1 MRQWK
6 RWVLLMIAA
15 VLLAPALLAASSAV
29 ALLLDKARS
38 LEGRGRSDLAAQTW
52 QQVLLA
58 DPDQP
63 EALAGLAR
71 WAKQSGQPEEAR
83 KYLDHLERTHP
94 QDPAIARIRAMQVL
108 TQQQH
113 ARLDEA
119 GRLARAGRPDD
130 AFRIYREI
138 FGEEPPLGEWSVAYY
153 ETEAASANGREP
165 ALASLRQLVQ
175 RYPTNEQYKLS
186 LGRLLT
192 YDPKTRMQG
201 VQLLSSLHG
210 ANSEIA
216 HQAWRQA
223 LLWEANSP
231 AYQASIREYLKRYP
245 EHDLWEQQQAQE
257 KAQAKKI
264 SAQQPP
270 SGKKEP
276 AGDPDEDR
284 GYKALNAGNLE
295 EAQARFES
303 VLTRHPTSGQALAGL
318 GFVNMKKEEFE
329 AALHNFEDAI
339 KVEPQSSA
347 VQQALESAHFWT
359 EMKRGNLALKED
371 RSDDAVNAY
380 QQALSLRPT
389 NAEATIGLAG
399 SLMKKGDVQSAL
411 PLFKK
416 VAEAD
421 PQNAPAWRGY
431 VTALYKSGNSEAAV
445 QAYHRLP
452 AQVRDTLEN
461 DADLLTALAL
471 ANQATGQQME
481 AERMLRRAT
490 QIAGQESPRAAA
502 DIQLQFANTM
512 MDSGQAVE
520 AAAFFKRVADR
531 NPDNLSAWQGLLAA
545 YLRINDYAR
554 AIGAIKTMPQGIY
567 SQAVRSGPFLNSI
580 AAIYIAQGQYD
591 SAEAFLHKALEL
603 PSLPHNAQVNT
614 QLQLANVYLHQGRA
628 DKASEL
634 YQSIVDQN
642 ENDPD
647 AWRGYLTG
655 LHEQKD
661 DDRALAEAERMPDK
675 VRKLLEKD
683 SNYLAL
689 MASVHV
695 AVGDSEGGIRLL
707 QEARWPYDVMRKQ
720 PPADL
725 DIQLAWSYLDAD
737 GREKELYALLTSV
750 NLRNDLTP
758 AQRENIRK
766 IWSTWSLRRSQQAL
780 ESGDEQ
786 RAVAILTS
794 AAQALPND
802 NKIRAGLA
810 GMLLRTGDTRRA
822 LLVYEKWGM
831 QDAAVEDYLGAIG
844 AAMSV
849 QANQLAEHW
858 TKTALQRWPKSGPL
872 LEIAGKQAAARGDY
886 SKAEAYWKAAL
897 QAMPPDGANDSLFGI
912 LGQGKEAPH
921 QSQATQSLAKLLMPD
936 GELPQIN
943 RNALTRVY
951 QPRTQTSAMTMAPA
965 AESALPPAPKAFRQQ
980 MNTPAEPPA
989 KTTTAPPPAHKRQ
1002 PPAKPDHDAD
1012 PAPLM
1017 EEHPSTRP
1025 VSLHLPSPDSEAQD
1039 SDEPRSSD
1047 QPAAAPPATEFL
1059 IPRKDTTAQ
1068 QDTDAALGQ
1077 LIEQKSSRWDSTFI
1091 TPDKQQGERQE
1102 IEDEINAVQS
1112 RNTPFFGA
1120 GTVVSSRSGT
1130 AGFDR
1135 AITEQGNLAGNFM
1148 LGESLRVGVDFKPTF
1163 IYAGQPD
1170 GTSNLRL
1177 GNAAVGQTFPSQ
1189 SAAGAAADVQ
1199 LSTQNF
1205 GAMAGMTPQGF
1216 WVRNFEGGVRW
1227 KILGGPITVQLNRS
1241 AVTDTLLSYSGTV
1254 DPITRQVW
1262 GGVVATGGQISG
1274 NWGGGNSGIYTQFG
1288 YDEITGHNVANN
1300 DRISGT
1306 TGTYWKLLE
1315 RPQGRL
1321 TVGLNLTG
1329 MHYDQNLRYF
1339 TFGQG
1344 GYFSPQSYF
1353 LFNAPI
1359 RWVGKWE
1366 RMEYSVAA
1374 SLGSQFFSED
1384 QSPFFPLTPVKDQ
1397 LTAPYYAGQSK
1408 TGANYNLE
1416 FKMGY
1421 RMAPNWFVGAF
1432 VNANNTADYSSQNV
1446 GFTVRYLMMQ
1456 SPSSYDLQLNSI
1468 PDWKGGQF
1476 FRLP

>member
-1 MRQWK
+1 
-6 RWVLLMIAA
+6 MIA
-15 VLLAPALLAASSAV
+15 VILLAPAMLAASGAV
-29 ALLLDKARS
+29 DLLLDKARS
-38 LEGRGRSDLAAQTW
+38 LEGRGRSDLAAQSW

-58 DPDQP
+58 DPNQA

-71 WAKQSGQPEEAR
+71 WSKQSGQPEEAR
-83 KYLDHLERTHP
+83 KYLDRLRRAHP
-94 QDPAIARIRAMQVL
+94 GDPAIARIDAMQVL

-130 AFRIYREI
+130 AFRIYREV
-138 FGEEPPLGEWSVAYY
+138 FGAEPPLGEWSVAYY

-165 ALASLRQLVQ
+165 ALSSLRQLVQ

-201 VQLLSSLHG
+201 IQLLSSLHG
-210 ANSEIA
+210 ANAEPA
-216 HQAWRQA
+216 RQAWRQA
-223 LLWEANSP
+223 LNWEAASP

-245 EHDLWEQQQAQE
+245 DRDLSLQEQKVAAQHPAVVKPE
-257 KAQAKKI
+257 
-264 SAQQPP
+264 
-270 SGKKEP
+270 EP

-284 GYKALNAGNLE
+284 GYKALNSGNLE

-303 VLTRHPTSGQALAGL
+303 VLKRHPSAAQALAGL
-318 GFVNMKKEEFE
+318 GFVNMKKEDFE
-329 AALHNFEDAI
+329 NALHNFEDAI
-339 KVEPQSSA
+339 KIQPQDKA
-347 VQQALESAHFWT
+347 VQQALESARFWT
-359 EMKRGNLALKED
+359 EMKRGNLALQED
-371 RSDDAVNAY
+371 RSDDAINAY

-431 VTALYKSGNSEAAV
+431 VTALYKAGNSEAAI
-445 QAYHRLP
+445 QAYRRLSP
-452 AQVRDTLEN
+452 QTRDTLEN

-490 QIAGQESPRAAA
+490 QIAGQQSPRAAA

-512 MDSGQAVE
+512 LDQGQAVE

-531 NPDNLSAWQGLLAA
+531 NPDNLNAWQGLLGA
-545 YLRINDYAR
+545 YLRINDYSR
-554 AIGAIKTMPQGIY
+554 AITAIKAMPQGIY
-567 SQAVRSGPFLNSI
+567 AQAVRSGPFLNSI

-603 PSLPHNAQVNT
+603 PGLPHGAQVNT
-614 QLQLANVYLHQGRA
+614 QLQLANVYMHQGRL

-634 YQSIVDQN
+634 YQNIVDQN

-647 AWRGYLTG
+647 AWRGYING

-675 VRKLLEKD
+675 VRKILEKD
-683 SNYLAL
+683 ANYLAL
-689 MASVHV
+689 MASVHLGI
-695 AVGDSEGGIRLL
+695 GDSEGGIRLL
-707 QEARWPYDVMRKQ
+707 QEARWPFDVMRKQ

-725 DIQLAWSYLDAD
+725 DIQLAWTYLDAD

-758 AQRENIRK
+758 AQRENVRK

-786 RAVAILTS
+786 RAIGILTA
-794 AAQALPND
+794 AAQALPMD

-810 GMLLRTGDTRRA
+810 GMFLRTGDTRRA

-831 QDAAVEDYLGAIG
+831 QDAEVEDYLGAIG

-849 QANQLAEHW
+849 QATQLAEHW
-858 TKTALQRWPKSGPL
+858 TKTALQKWPKSSSL
-872 LEIAGKQAAARGDY
+872 LELAGKQAAARGDY
-886 SKAEAYWKAAL
+886 NKAEAYWKAAL
-897 QAMPPDGANDSLFGI
+897 EAMPADSTKDSLFGI
-912 LGQGKEAPH
+912 LGNGKGVPH

-943 RNALTRVY
+943 RNTLTRVY
-951 QPRTQTSAMTMAPA
+951 TPRSQNSVSVDPSDT
-965 AESALPPAPKAFRQQ
+965 ALPPVPKAIRQQ
-980 MNTPAEPPA
+980 MNTYGSEAPSSSTASPA
-989 KTTTAPPPAHKRQ
+989 TNHKKQ
-1002 PPAKPDHDAD
+1002 SQTNQKQD
-1012 PAPLM
+1012 PAPLVDSY
-1017 EEHPSTRP
+1017 PATRP
-1025 VSLHLPSPDSEAQD
+1025 VALRLPSSTDADPQNV
-1039 SDEPRSSD
+1039 PGQLSSD
-1047 QPAAAPPATEFL
+1047 ASSSPLPNEEL
-1059 IPRKDTTAQ
+1059 IPRKGTSAQ
-1068 QDTDAALGQ
+1068 EDTDAALGN
-1077 LIEQKSSRWDSTFI
+1077 LIERKSSRWDSAFI
-1091 TPDKQQGERQE
+1091 APGQQQGERQE
-1102 IEDEINAVQS
+1102 IEDEINAVHS

-1120 GTVVSSRSGT
+1120 GTIVGSRSGT

-1135 AITEQGNLAGNFM
+1135 AITEQGNISGSFM
-1148 LGESLRVGVDFKPTF
+1148 LGEGLRVGVDFKPTF
-1163 IYAGQPD
+1163 IYSGQSD
-1170 GTSNLRL
+1170 GTSSLQFGTL
-1177 GNAAVGQTFPSQ
+1177 GKGVAFASQ
-1189 SAAGAAADVQ
+1189 SASGAAGDVQ
-1199 LSTQNF
+1199 ISTQNF
-1205 GAMAGMTPQGF
+1205 GAMLGMTPEGF
-1216 WVRNFEGGVRW
+1216 WVRNFEAGLRW
-1227 KILGGPITVQLNRS
+1227 RPLGGPLTIQFNRS
-1241 AVTDTLLSYSGTV
+1241 ALTDTLLSYSGTQ
-1254 DPITRQVW
+1254 DPGTGLVW
-1262 GGVVATGGQISG
+1262 GGVMSSGVQASG

-1288 YDEITGHNVANN
+1288 YDKLTGHNVEDNS
-1300 DRISGT
+1300 RISGT
-1306 TGTYWKLLE
+1306 AGTYWKILE
-1315 RPQGRL
+1315 RPQGKL
-1321 TVGLNLTG
+1321 TVGMNLTG
-1329 MHYDQNLRYF
+1329 MHYQQNLRYF

-1353 LFNAPI
+1353 LFNAPL
-1359 RWVGKWE
+1359 RWVGTWQ
-1366 RMEYSVAA
+1366 RMEYSIAG

-1384 QSPFFPLTPVKDQ
+1384 QSPYFPLSPVKQQ
-1397 LTAPYYAGQSK
+1397 LAGPYYPGQSK

-1421 RMAPNWFVGAF
+1421 RMAPNWYVGSF
-1432 VNANNTADYSSQNV
+1432 VNANNTADYSSQTV

-1456 SPSSYDLQLNSI
+1456 SPSNYDLQLNSI

-1476 FRLP
+1476 FRLQ

>member
-1 MRQWK
+1 
-6 RWVLLMIAA
+6 MITVA
-15 VLLAPALLAASSAV
+15 LLAPMMLAASSAMD
-29 ALLLDKARS
+29 LLLEKARS
-38 LEGRGRSDLAAQTW
+38 LEGRGRPDLAAQSW

-58 DPDQP
+58 DPNQA

-71 WAKQSGQPEEAR
+71 WSKQSGQPEEAR
-83 KYLDHLERTHP
+83 KYLDRLKRAHP
-94 QDPAIARIRAMQVL
+94 GDPAIARIEAMRVL
-108 TQQQH
+108 TPQQH

-130 AFRIYREI
+130 AFRIDREI
-138 FGEEPPLGEWSVAYY
+138 FGEDPPLGEWAVAYY

-165 ALASLRQLVQ
+165 ALAALHQLVQ
-175 RYPTNEQYKLS
+175 RYPSNEAYKLS

-201 VQLLSSLHG
+201 IQLLASLH
-210 ANSEIA
+210 AYSEPA
-216 HQAWRQA
+216 RLAWRQA
-223 LLWEANSP
+223 LSWEASNP
-231 AYQASIREYLKRYP
+231 AYQSSVREYLKRYP
-245 EHDLWEQQQAQE
+245 DHDLSAQE
-257 KAQAKKI
+257 QKVTALHPARVE
-264 SAQQPP
+264 
-270 SGKKEP
+270 EP
-276 AGDPDEDR
+276 AADPDEDR

-303 VLTRHPTSGQALAGL
+303 VLKRHPNAAQALAGL
-318 GFVNMKKEEFE
+318 GFVNMKKEDFE
-329 AALHNFEDAI
+329 NALHNFEDAAKI
-339 KVEPQSSA
+339 QPQNKA
-347 VQQALESAHFWT
+347 VQQALESARFWT
-359 EMKRGNLALKED
+359 EMKRGNLALQED
-371 RSDDAVNAY
+371 RGDDAINAY

-389 NAEATIGLAG
+389 NAEATTGLAG

-431 VTALYKSGNSEAAV
+431 VTALYKAGNSEAAI
-445 QAYHRLP
+445 QAYHRLST
-452 AQVRDTLEN
+452 QTRDALEN

-490 QIAGQESPRAAA
+490 QIAGQQSPRAAA

-512 MDSGQAVE
+512 LDQGQAAE

-531 NPDNLSAWQGLLAA
+531 NPDNLNAWQGLLAA

-554 AIGAIKTMPQGIY
+554 AIAAIKTMPQGIY

-580 AAIYIAQGQYD
+580 AAIYIAQGEYD

-603 PSLPHNAQVNT
+603 PGLPHGAQVNT
-614 QLQLANVYLHQGRA
+614 QLQLANVYMHQGRLEN
-628 DKASEL
+628 ASEL
-634 YQSIVDQN
+634 YQNIVDQN

-647 AWRGYLTG
+647 AWRGYLNG

-661 DDRALAEAERMPDK
+661 DDRAMAEAERMPDK

-683 SNYLAL
+683 ANYLAL

-695 AVGDSEGGIRLL
+695 GIGDSEGGIRLL
-707 QEARWPYDVMRKQ
+707 QEARWPYDVMRRQ

-725 DIQLAWSYLDAD
+725 DVQLAWSYLDAD
-737 GREKELYALLTSV
+737 GREKELYALLTTI

-758 AQRENIRK
+758 SQRENVRK

-780 ESGDEQ
+780 EAGDEA
-786 RAVAILTS
+786 RAIGILAA
-794 AAQALPND
+794 AAQALPAD

-810 GMLLRTGDTRRA
+810 GMFLRTGDTRRA

-831 QDAAVEDYLGAIG
+831 QEAEVEDYLGAIG

-849 QANQLAEHW
+849 QATQLAEHW
-858 TKTALQRWPKSGPL
+858 TKTALQKWPKSAPL
-872 LEIAGKQAAARGDY
+872 LEVAGKQAAARGDY

-897 QAMPPDGANDSLFGI
+897 EAMPPDGDRDSLFGI
-912 LGQGKEAPH
+912 LGHGKEAPH

-936 GELPQIN
+936 GELPPMN
-943 RNALTRVY
+943 RNSLTRVY
-951 QPRTQTSAMTMAPA
+951 TPRAQSTMSDVPTGN
-965 AESALPPAPKAFRQQ
+965 ALPPVPKAIRQQ
-980 MNTPAEPPA
+980 MNTRESALPAIS
-989 KTTTAPPPAHKRQ
+989 TAAGSPAHQKQ
-1002 PPAKPDHDAD
+1002 PPKKQEQDQAPQVDEYPAARPIALRRPNAD
-1012 PAPLM
+1012 YDLQ
-1017 EEHPSTRP
+1017 E
-1025 VSLHLPSPDSEAQD
+1025 LPSQPGSGAE
-1039 SDEPRSSD
+1039 
-1047 QPAAAPPATEFL
+1047 PAAASNEPA
-1059 IPRKDTTAQ
+1059 PRKSTTAQ
-1068 QDTDAALGQ
+1068 QETDLALGE
-1077 LIEQKSSRWDSTFI
+1077 LIERKASRWDSTFI
-1091 TPDKQQGERQE
+1091 APGKQQGERQE

-1120 GTVVSSRSGT
+1120 GTVVSSRTGT

-1135 AITEQGNLAGNFM
+1135 AITEQGNISGSFM
-1148 LGESLRVGVDFKPTF
+1148 LGEGLRVGVDYKPTF

-1170 GTSNLRL
+1170 GTSNLWF
-1177 GNAAVGQTFPSQ
+1177 GTQGAKTTFPSQ
-1189 SAAGAAADVQ
+1189 SASGAAGDVQ
-1199 LSTQNF
+1199 ISTQNF
-1205 GAMAGMTPQGF
+1205 GAMIGMTPEGF
-1216 WVRNFEGGVRW
+1216 WVRNVEAGLRW
-1227 KILGGPITVQLNRS
+1227 KIMGGPFTVQLNRA
-1241 AVTDTLLSYSGTV
+1241 AVTDTLLSYSGTQNPL
-1254 DPITRQVW
+1254 DKTIW
-1262 GGVVATGGQISG
+1262 GGVMATGVQGSG
-1274 NWGGGNSGIYTQFG
+1274 NWGGGNSGIYAQFG
-1288 YDEITGHNVANN
+1288 YDRLTGHEVANN
-1300 DRISGT
+1300 SRISGT
-1306 TGTYWKLLE
+1306 AGTYWKILE

-1321 TVGLNLTG
+1321 TIGMNLTG

-1339 TFGQG
+1339 TVGQG

-1359 RWVGKWE
+1359 RWVGRWE
-1366 RMEYSVAA
+1366 RMEYSIAG

-1384 QSPFFPLTPVKDQ
+1384 PTPYFPLNKPVNQ
-1397 LTAPYYAGQSK
+1397 GGIYPGQAK

-1421 RMAPNWFVGAF
+1421 RMAPNWYIGTF
-1432 VNANNTADYSSQNV
+1432 VNANNTADYSSQSV
-1446 GFTVRYLMMQ
+1446 GFSVRYLFMQ
-1456 SPSSYDLQLNSI
+1456 SPGNYDLQLNSI

-1476 FRLP
+1476 FRLQ

>member
-1 MRQWK
+1 MTA
-6 RWVLLMIAA
+6 V
-15 VLLAPALLAASSAV
+15 VLLAPAMLAASSAV
-29 ALLLDKARS
+29 DLLLNKARS
-38 LEGRGRSDLAAQTW
+38 LEGRGRTDLAAQTW

-58 DPDQP
+58 DPNQT

-71 WAKQSGQPEEAR
+71 WAKQTGQPEEAR
-83 KYLDHLERTHP
+83 KYLERLERAHP
-94 QDPAIARIRAMQVL
+94 GDPAIARIQSMQVL

-130 AFRIYREI
+130 AFRVYREI
-138 FGEEPPLGEWSVAYY
+138 FGAEPPLGEWSVAYY

-165 ALASLRQLVQ
+165 ALTSLRQLVQ

-201 VQLLSSLHG
+201 IQLLSSLHG
-210 ANSEIA
+210 ASSEPA
-216 HQAWRQA
+216 HQAWRQG
-223 LLWEANSP
+223 LIWETNNP
-231 AYQASIREYLKRYP
+231 AYQAAIREYLKRYP
-245 EHDLWEQQQAQE
+245 ERDLQAQEQAQE
-257 KAQAKKI
+257 KAQEQKN
-264 SAQQPP
+264 SAQHL
-270 SGKKEP
+270 SGKKEQP
-276 AGDPDEDR
+276 AADPDEDR

-303 VLTRHPTSGQALAGL
+303 VLTRHPTDGQALAGL

-329 AALHNFEDAI
+329 TALHNFEDAI
-339 KVEPQSSA
+339 KVEPQSTV

-359 EMKRGNLALKED
+359 EMKHGNLALQED

-399 SLMKKGDVQSAL
+399 SLMKKGDVPSAL

-431 VTALYKSGNSEAAV
+431 VTALYKAGNSEAAV
-445 QAYHRLP
+445 QAYHRLSP
-452 AQVRDTLEN
+452 QTRDTLEN

-490 QIAGQESPRAAA
+490 QIAGQQSPRAAA

-512 MDSGQAVE
+512 LDQGQAVE

-545 YLRINDYAR
+545 YLRINDYTR
-554 AIGAIKTMPQGIY
+554 AIGAIKSMPQGIY

-580 AAIYIAQGQYD
+580 SAIYIAQEQYD

-603 PSLPHNAQVNT
+603 PSLPHGAQVNT
-614 QLQLANVYLHQGRA
+614 QLQLANVYLHQGRL

-642 ENDPD
+642 ENDSD
-647 AWRGYLTG
+647 AWRGYING
-655 LHEQKD
+655 LHEQKE
-661 DDRALAEAERMPDK
+661 DDRALAEVERMPDK
-675 VRKLLEKD
+675 VRKILEKD
-683 SNYLAL
+683 PNYLAL
-689 MASVHV
+689 LASVHV
-695 AVGDSEGGIRLL
+695 AIGDSEGGIHLL

-725 DIQLAWSYLDAD
+725 DIQLAWSYLDAE

-750 NLRNDLTP
+750 NLRSDLT
-758 AQRENIRK
+758 ATQRENVRK

-780 ESGDEQ
+780 ESGDEA
-786 RAVAILTS
+786 RAIAILTA
-794 AAQALPND
+794 AAQALPMD
-802 NKIRAGLA
+802 NKLRAGLA

-849 QANQLAEHW
+849 QATQLAEHW
-858 TKTALQRWPKSGPL
+858 TKTALQRWPKSGAL

-886 SKAEAYWKAAL
+886 NKAEAYWKAAL
-897 QAMPPDGANDSLFGI
+897 EAMPAEGTKDSLFGI
-912 LGQGKEAPH
+912 FGQGKEAPH
-921 QSQATQSLAKLLMPD
+921 QSQSTQSLAKLLMPD
-936 GELPQIN
+936 GQLPQIN
-943 RNALTRVY
+943 HNGLTRVY
-951 QPRTQTSAMTMAPA
+951 SPRTQTSTVASPA
-965 AESALPPAPKAFRQQ
+965 DTALPPVPKAFQQ
-980 MNTPAEPPA
+980 EMNRADVEPPA
-989 KTTTAPPPAHKRQ
+989 KITTAVPPAHRKQ
-1002 PPAKPDHDAD
+1002 TPAKPDHNQE
-1012 PAPLM
+1012 PAPRM

-1025 VSLHLPSPDSEAQD
+1025 VSLHLNGPDSEAQD
-1039 SDEPRSSD
+1039 SPAQRSSD
-1047 QPAAAPPATEFL
+1047 TPAATPPATEYL
-1059 IPRKDTTAQ
+1059 IPHKDTTAQ
-1068 QDTDAALGQ
+1068 ADTDAALGQ

-1102 IEDEINAVQS
+1102 IEDEINAVHS

-1120 GTVVSSRSGT
+1120 GTVVSSRSGS

-1135 AITEQGNLAGNFM
+1135 AITEQGDIAGNFM

-1177 GNAAVGQTFPSQ
+1177 GNAAVGQSFASQ

-1205 GAMAGMTPQGF
+1205 GVMAGLTPQGF

-1227 KILGGPITVQLNRS
+1227 KILGGPVTVQLNRS
-1241 AVTDTLLSYSGTV
+1241 AVTDTLLSYSGTA
-1254 DPITRQVW
+1254 DPVTQQVW
-1262 GGVVATGGQISG
+1262 GGVMATGGQVNG

-1288 YDEITGHNVANN
+1288 YDEITGHNVAKNN
-1300 DRISGT
+1300 RVSGT

-1315 RPQGRL
+1315 RPEGRL

-1366 RMEYSVAA
+1366 RMEYSIAA
-1374 SLGSQFFSED
+1374 SMGSQFFSED
-1384 QSPFFPLTPVKDQ
+1384 QSPYFPLTSVKEQ
-1397 LTAPYYAGQSK
+1397 LGGPYYAGQSK

>member
-1 MRQWK
+1 MSHWK
-6 RWVLLMIAA
+6 RWALLVIAVA
-15 VLLAPALLAASSAV
+15 LLAPMMLAASGAV
-29 ALLLDKARS
+29 DLLLDKARS

-58 DPDQP
+58 DPNQA

-83 KYLDHLERTHP
+83 KYLDRLKRAHP
-94 QDPAIARIRAMQVL
+94 GDPAIARIEAMKVL
-108 TQQQH
+108 TAQQH
-113 ARLDEA
+113 GRLDEA

-165 ALASLRQLVQ
+165 ALAALHQLVQ
-175 RYPTNEQYKLS
+175 RYPSNEAYKLS

-201 VQLLSSLHG
+201 VQILASLHG
-210 ANSEIA
+210 ANSEA
-216 HQAWRQA
+216 ARQAWRQA
-223 LLWEANSP
+223 LNWEASSP

-245 EHDLWEQQQAQE
+245 DRDLSAQE
-257 KAQAKKI
+257 HKIAEKTAAQRPAK
-264 SAQQPP
+264 PE
-270 SGKKEP
+270 EP

-303 VLTRHPTSGQALAGL
+303 VLKRHPNSGQALAGL
-318 GFVNMKKEEFE
+318 GFVNMKKEDFE
-329 AALHNFEDAI
+329 NALHNFEDAVKI
-339 KVEPQSSA
+339 EPQNKA

-359 EMKRGNLALKED
+359 EMKHGNLALQED
-371 RSDDAVNAY
+371 RSDDAINAY

-431 VTALYKSGNSEAAV
+431 VTALYKAGNSEAAI
-445 QAYHRLP
+445 QAYHRLSS
-452 AQVRDTLEN
+452 QTRDALEN

-490 QIAGQESPRAAA
+490 QIAGQQSPRAAA

-512 MDSGQAVE
+512 LDQGQAAE

-531 NPDNLSAWQGLLAA
+531 NPDNLNAWQGLLAA

-554 AIGAIKTMPQGIY
+554 AIAAIKAMPQGIY
-567 SQAVRSGPFLNSI
+567 AQAVRSGPFLNSI
-580 AAIYIAQGQYD
+580 AAIYIAQGEYD

-603 PSLPHNAQVNT
+603 PGLPHGAQVNT
-614 QLQLANVYLHQGRA
+614 QLQLANVYMHQQRL

-634 YQSIVDQN
+634 YQNIVDQN

-647 AWRGYLTG
+647 AWRGYLNG

-661 DDRALAEAERMPDK
+661 DDRAMAEAERMPDK
-675 VRKLLEKD
+675 VRKILEKD
-683 SNYLAL
+683 ANYLAL

-695 AVGDSEGGIRLL
+695 GIGDSEGGIRLL

-725 DIQLAWSYLDAD
+725 DIQLAWSYLDAE
-737 GREKELYALLTSV
+737 GREKELYALLTTI

-758 AQRENIRK
+758 NQRENVRK
-766 IWSTWSLRRSQQAL
+766 IWSTWSLRRSQQSL
-780 ESGDEQ
+780 EAGDEP
-786 RAVAILTS
+786 RAIAILTA
-794 AAQALPND
+794 AAQALPMD

-810 GMLLRTGDTRRA
+810 GMFLRTGDTRRA

-831 QDAAVEDYLGAIG
+831 QDAEVEDYLGAIG

-858 TKTALQRWPKSGPL
+858 MKTALQRWPKSASL
-872 LEIAGKQAAARGDY
+872 LELAGKQAAARGDY

-897 QAMPPDGANDSLFGI
+897 EAIPADSSRDSLFGI
-912 LGQGKEAPH
+912 LGYGKEAPH

-936 GELPQIN
+936 GELPPVN
-943 RNALTRVY
+943 RNSLTRVY
-951 QPRTQTSAMTMAPA
+951 TPRTPSGAGVAP
-965 AESALPPAPKAFRQQ
+965 AESALPAVPKAIRQQ
-980 MNTPAEPPA
+980 MNNHDSELPTTSTAPATKTHKKQPQSKQHDQNPAAMMDEHPAAHPISLNLSERDSEPQDQGNSGQSNSGTPATTPPVHSGEL
-989 KTTTAPPPAHKRQ
+989 T
-1002 PPAKPDHDAD
+1002 
-1012 PAPLM
+1012 
-1017 EEHPSTRP
+1017 
-1025 VSLHLPSPDSEAQD
+1025 
-1039 SDEPRSSD
+1039 PR
-1047 QPAAAPPATEFL
+1047 
-1059 IPRKDTTAQ
+1059 RDTTPQ
-1068 QDTDAALGQ
+1068 EDTDQALGQ
-1077 LIEQKSSRWDSTFI
+1077 LIERKSSRWDSTFI
-1091 TPDKQQGERQE
+1091 APGKQEGERQE
-1102 IEDEINAVQS
+1102 IEDEINAVHS
-1112 RNTPFFGA
+1112 RNTPFFGG
-1120 GTVVSSRSGT
+1120 GTVVTSRSGT

-1135 AITEQGNLAGNFM
+1135 AITEQGNISGSFM
-1148 LGESLRVGVDFKPTF
+1148 LGEGLRAGVEYKPTF
-1163 IYAGQPD
+1163 IYSGQPD
-1170 GTSNLRL
+1170 LTSTLQFGTL
-1177 GNAAVGQTFPSQ
+1177 GQGQSFPSQ
-1189 SAAGAAADVQ
+1189 SASGAAADVQ

-1205 GAMAGMTPQGF
+1205 GAMVGMTPEGF
-1216 WVRNFEGGVRW
+1216 WVRNMEAGLRW
-1227 KILGGPITVQLNRS
+1227 KILGGPFTVQFNRS

-1254 DPITRQVW
+1254 DPGTGLVW
-1262 GGVVATGGQISG
+1262 GGVMSTGGLASG
-1274 NWGGGNSGIYTQFG
+1274 NWGGGNSGIYAQAG
-1288 YDEITGHNVANN
+1288 YDKLTGHSVENN
-1300 DRISGT
+1300 SRISGT
-1306 TGTYWKLLE
+1306 AGTYWKVLE

-1321 TVGLNLTG
+1321 TVGVNLTG

-1339 TFGQG
+1339 TLGQG

-1359 RWVGKWE
+1359 KWVGKWE
-1366 RMEYSVAA
+1366 RMEYSAA
-1374 SLGSQFFSED
+1374 GSLGSQFFSED
-1384 QSPFFPLTPVKDQ
+1384 PSPYFPLTPLKDQ
-1397 LTAPYYAGQSK
+1397 LVGPYYAGQSK

-1421 RMAPNWFVGAF
+1421 RMAPNWFIGAF
-1432 VNANNTADYSSQNV
+1432 VNANNTADYSSQAV
-1446 GFTVRYLMMQ
+1446 GFSVRYLLKQ
-1456 SPSSYDLQLNSI
+1456 SPSNFDLQLNSI
-1468 PDWKGGQF
+1468 PDWKGVQF
-1476 FRLP
+1476 FRLQ

>member
-6 RWVLLMIAA
+6 RWVLLVIAA
-15 VLLAPALLAASSAV
+15 VVLAPVLLSASNAV
-29 ALLLDKARS
+29 DLLLDKARS

-58 DPDQP
+58 DPNQA

-83 KYLDHLERTHP
+83 KYLDRLKRAHP
-94 QDPAIARIRAMQVL
+94 GDPAIARIEAMKVL
-108 TQQQH
+108 TPQQR

-130 AFRIYREI
+130 AFHIYREV

-153 ETEAASANGREP
+153 ETEAASANGREA
-165 ALASLRQLVQ
+165 ALTSLRQLVQ

-192 YDPKTRMQG
+192 YDPKTRLQG
-201 VQLLSSLHG
+201 VQLLSGLHG
-210 ANSEIA
+210 ANSEA
-216 HQAWRQA
+216 ARQAWRQA
-223 LLWEANSP
+223 LVWEASSP
-231 AYQASIREYLKRYP
+231 AFQSSIREYLKRYP
-245 EHDLWEQQQAQE
+245 DRDLSAQE
-257 KAQAKKI
+257 AKVAASKPVVK
-264 SAQQPP
+264 SE
-270 SGKKEP
+270 EP

-303 VLTRHPTSGQALAGL
+303 VLKRHPASGQALAGL

-329 AALHNFEDAI
+329 AALHNFEEAV
-339 KVEPQSSA
+339 KVQPQNKI
-347 VQQALESAHFWT
+347 VQQALESARFWT
-359 EMKRGNLALKED
+359 EMKRGNLALLED
-371 RSDDAVNAY
+371 RSDDAINAY

-431 VTALYKSGNSEAAV
+431 VTALYKAGNSEAAI
-445 QAYHRLP
+445 QAYHRLST
-452 AQVRDTLEN
+452 QTRDTLEN

-490 QIAGQESPRAAA
+490 QIAGQQSPRAAA

-512 MDSGQAVE
+512 LDQGQAAE
-520 AAAFFKRVADR
+520 AAAFFKRIADR
-531 NPDNLSAWQGLLAA
+531 NPDNLNAWQGLLAA
-545 YLRINDYAR
+545 YLRVNDYSR
-554 AIGAIKTMPQGIY
+554 AIAAIKTMPQGIY

-580 AAIYIAQGQYD
+580 AAIYIAQGLYD

-603 PSLPHNAQVNT
+603 PGLPHGAQVNT
-614 QLQLANVYLHQGRA
+614 QLQLANVYMHQERL

-647 AWRGYLTG
+647 AWRGYLNG

-661 DDRALAEAERMPDK
+661 DDRAMAEAERMPDK
-675 VRKLLEKD
+675 VRKILEKD
-683 SNYLAL
+683 ANYLAL

-695 AVGDSEGGIRLL
+695 AIGDSEGGIRLL

-725 DIQLAWSYLDAD
+725 DVQLAWSYLDAD
-737 GREKELYALLTSV
+737 GREKELYALLTTI

-758 AQRENIRK
+758 NQRESVRK
-766 IWSTWSLRRSQQAL
+766 IWSTWSLRRSQAAL
-780 ESGDEQ
+780 EAGDEA
-786 RAVAILTS
+786 RAVAILTA
-794 AAQALPND
+794 AAQALPAD

-810 GMLLRTGDTRRA
+810 GMFLRTGDTRRA

-831 QDAAVEDYLGAIG
+831 QDAEVEDYIGAIG

-858 TKTALQRWPKSGPL
+858 TKSALQKWPKSPAL
-872 LEIAGKQAAARGDY
+872 LEVAGKQAAARGDY
-886 SKAEAYWKAAL
+886 VKAEAYWKAAL
-897 QAMPPDGANDSLFGI
+897 EAMPPDSMKDSLFGI
-912 LGQGKEAPH
+912 LGHGKEAPH
-921 QSQATQSLAKLLMPD
+921 QSQATQNLAKLLMPD

-943 RNALTRVY
+943 RNTLTRIY
-951 QPRTQTSAMTMAPA
+951 TPRTQPSTSLAPT
-965 AESALPPAPKAFRQQ
+965 ESSLPPVPKAIRQQ
-980 MNTPAEPPA
+980 MNTQADERPMTTPATPQKSRKKATPEKKDQSLTPFV
-989 KTTTAPPPAHKRQ
+989 
-1002 PPAKPDHDAD
+1002 
-1012 PAPLM
+1012 
-1017 EEHPSTRP
+1017 EEHPTPRP
-1025 VSLHLPSPDSEAQD
+1025 IALHLSGAEY
-1039 SDEPRSSD
+1039 EP
-1047 QPAAAPPATEFL
+1047 QETAAPQKNETQSPATAPSEEL
-1059 IPRKDTTAQ
+1059 IPRKGTTPQ
-1068 QDTDAALGQ
+1068 EDTDLALGQ
-1077 LIEQKSSRWDSTFI
+1077 LIERKSSNWDSTFI
-1091 TPDKQQGERQE
+1091 TPGKQQGERQE
-1102 IEDEINAVQS
+1102 IEDEINAVHS

-1120 GTVVSSRSGT
+1120 GTSVNSRTGA

-1135 AITEQGNLAGNFM
+1135 AITEQGNISGSFM
-1148 LGESLRVGVDFKPTF
+1148 LGEGLRAGVDYKPTF
-1163 IYAGQPD
+1163 IYSGQPD

-1177 GNAAVGQTFPSQ
+1177 GHAGVGSIFGSQ

-1199 LSTQNF
+1199 ISTQNF
-1205 GAMAGMTPQGF
+1205 GAMVGMTPQGF
-1216 WVRNFEGGVRW
+1216 WVRNFEAGLRW
-1227 KILGGPITVQLNRS
+1227 KILGGPFTVQFNRS
-1241 AVTDTLLSYSGTV
+1241 AVTDTMLSYSGTQ
-1254 DPITRQVW
+1254 DPVNLTVW
-1262 GGVVATGGQISG
+1262 GGVMSSGAQISG

-1288 YDEITGHNVANN
+1288 YDEITGHEVATNS
-1300 DRISGT
+1300 RISGT
-1306 TGTYWKLLE
+1306 AGAYWKVLE

-1321 TVGLNLTG
+1321 TVGMNLTG

-1366 RMEYSVAA
+1366 RMEYSAAA

-1384 QSPFFPLTPVKDQ
+1384 ASPYFPLDPIKQ
-1397 LTAPYYAGQSK
+1397 RLAEPFYPGQAK

-1421 RMAPNWFVGAF
+1421 RMAPNWYIGSF
-1432 VNANNTADYSSQNV
+1432 VNANNTADYSSQSV
-1446 GFTVRYLMMQ
+1446 GFSVRYLLMQ
-1456 SPSSYDLQLNSI
+1456 SPSNYNLQLNSI

-1476 FRLP
+1476 FRLQ